1 MEASRWQLCASGE
14 PSSLET
20 WPSQEH
26 SPGSLNSPRIV
37 LMDGM
42 MIGGMS
48 RGACCL
54 GSCKHS
60 GQIKGAQLE
69 WRWSDCVSPDGPVL
83 SAVMID
89 RVFGC
94 DR

>member
-1 MEASRWQLCASGE
+1 MEAPRWQLCANGK

-20 WPSQEH
+20 WPSQVH
-26 SPGSLNSPRIV
+26 IPGSLNSPLIV

-42 MIGGMS
+42 IGGMY
-48 RGACCL
+48 RGACRL

-69 WRWSDCVSPDGPVL
+69 WRWSDRVSPDGPAP